1 MESLD
6 RPLLR
11 PLSGRRVEHRGQSYV
26 ALQDSLG
33 LFAGSFLLPI
43 DAFQYV
49 VRYFDGRTT
58 LNEVQDRVLRETGQT
73 VSRAELETLVQQLD
87 RAMVLDGPTFA
98 SFRENHARLDVRE
111 AAMAGRSYPAHRSD
125 LKAELDR
132 HFTHP
137 SGSGLPPK
145 PASTSSTGF
154 RGILCPHIDFGR
166 GGPVYTW
173 AYRELF
179 ERSDADVFVI
189 FGVAHQYCKNRFALT
204 RKDFQTPL
212 GTARTDRDFVDH
224 LANSTG
230 RHLFEDEL
238 AHRTEHSI
246 EFQVVFLQHLLGED
260 RQVTIVPILVGSFH
274 DLMLGGVEP
283 IDNPEVRRMVEALR
297 SAELASGKK
306 VAYIGGIDLCHVG
319 PEFGD
324 PNPVDDATLHKIRT
338 FDEAMLDR
346 AARPDPDG
354 WFATA
359 ARIENRWRVCGLAA
373 TYTMLHAIGPV
384 NGRVLRY
391 DQAVNS
397 TRTCC
402 VSFAS
407 VVYETASVPAS
418 PNDAWTVASGSQTL

>member
-11 PLSGRRVEHRGQSYV
+11 PLSGRRVEHGGQSYV
-26 ALQDSLG
+26 AFQDSLG
-33 LFAGSFLLPI
+33 LFAGSFLLRI

-49 VRYFDGRTT
+49 VRHFDGRTS
-58 LNEVQDRVLRETGQT
+58 LDEVRERVLRETGQV

-98 SFRENHARLDVRE
+98 SFRENHARLEVRE
-111 AAMAGRSYPAHRSD
+111 AAMAGRSYPSRKAD
-125 LKAELDR
+125 LKGELDR
-132 HFTHP
+132 YFAHP
-137 SGSGLPPK
+137 AGAGL
-145 PASTSSTGF
+145 ASRPTSPTSPGF

-173 AYRELF
+173 AYRELV
-179 ERSDADVFVI
+179 ERSDAEVFVI
-189 FGVAHQYCKNRFALT
+189 LGVAHQYCKNRFALT

-212 GTARTDRDFVDH
+212 GTARTDRAFVDH
-224 LANSTG
+224 LANSAG
-230 RHLFEDEL
+230 PHLFGDEL

-260 RQVTIVPILVGSFH
+260 RDFAIVPILVGSFH
-274 DLMLGGVEP
+274 DLMTGGVEP
-283 IDNPEVRRMVEALR
+283 IDDPEVRRMVEALR

-324 PNPVDDATLHKIRT
+324 PNPVDDATLNKIRT
-338 FDEAMLDR
+338 FDEAMLDN
-346 AARPDPDG
+346 AARQDPVG
-354 WFATA
+354 WFQTA

-391 DQAVNS
+391 DQAVNP

-407 VVYETASVPAS
+407 VVYETASVP
-418 PNDAWTVASGSQTL
+418 